1 MKTSS
6 KILKMPSALIEEWRI
21 FYNSE
26 KPPSSLGGLTYL
38 KHSA

>member
-1 MKTSS
+1 MEE
-6 KILKMPSALIEEWRI
+6 AQRLIEEWRI

-38 KHSA
+38 KHSD